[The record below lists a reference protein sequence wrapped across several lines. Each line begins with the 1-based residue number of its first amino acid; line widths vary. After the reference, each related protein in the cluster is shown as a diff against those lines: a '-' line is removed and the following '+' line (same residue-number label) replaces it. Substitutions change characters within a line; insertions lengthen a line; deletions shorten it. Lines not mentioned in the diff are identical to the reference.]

1 MTIPDRMLLEQ
12 NKLFRDVDLDS
23 VEHLLNICQP
33 VTLKK
38 GETLLESG
46 QKNDLLHLVLD
57 GELHVYLNGR
67 SLPMHASL
75 GLGECVGELS
85 MIDGANT
92 VALVVAARE
101 TRTLPVPHEVI
112 WSMMDIATG
121 IARNLLAI
129 LAGRI
134 RNDIL
139 LQVATAEPSL
149 EFEVAANIDMAT
161 GLHNKNWIDDA
172 FGRMS
177 LRCERNGT
185 PFYLLVADI
194 DRFKEYNDKHG
205 HLAGDNALKEVA
217 KIIAKN
223 LRPDDLLAYLGAG
236 RFAVLLPERLPDS
249 AQKTAER
256 LREAVAVPSSLH
268 AHTMERFTVSLGY
281 SIVLPG
287 DTLNNVLACAEEA
300 LLQAIMDA
308 STRSKMSA
316 LPD

>member
-1 MTIPDRMLLEQ
+1 MAIPDRMLLEQ
-12 NKLFRDVDLDS
+12 NKLFRDVNLDS
-23 VEHLLNICQP
+23 VEHLLSDCQTI
-33 VTLKK
+33 TLYK
-38 GETLLESG
+38 GDTLLESG
-46 QKNDLLHLVLD
+46 QKNTLLYLVLE

-67 SLPMHASL
+67 NLPMHASL
-75 GLGECVGELS
+75 GMGECVGELS

-92 VALVVAARE
+92 VALVVAATE
-101 TRTLPVPHEVI
+101 TRTLPLPHEVI

-121 IARNLLAI
+121 IARNLLTI

-161 GLHNKNWIDDA
+161 GLHNKNWLDDA
-172 FGRMS
+172 FGRMA
-177 LRCERNGT
+177 LRYEKNGT
-185 PFYLLVADI
+185 PLYLLVADI
-194 DRFKEYNDKHG
+194 DRFKEYHDSHG
-205 HLAGDNALKEVA
+205 HHAGDTVLKEVA
-217 KIIAKN
+217 RIISKN

-256 LREAVAVPSSLH
+256 LREAVAVPASLH
-268 AHTMERFTVSLGY
+268 AHSSEHFSVSLGY
-281 SIVLPG
+281 SIVKPG
-287 DTLNNVLACAEEA
+287 DTLNSVLICAEEA
-300 LLQAIMDA
+300 LIQEIMN
-308 STRSKMSA
+308 SRNRLKMSM